1 MKEHVRVEKSIQDYY
16 PDDFAICYGCG
27 RLNEHGHHL
36 KSYWDGDELV
46 CRVRPEP
53 YHTGAQNFVYGG
65 LVLSS
70 MDCHGTGAAAAAKH
84 RHEGK
89 ELGVEPLARFVTASL
104 KVDFLAPVP
113 IDGIMEIRAR
123 IKEIKE
129 RKVTIA
135 MTLTVDDTLCAKGEM
150 VAVAI
155 PEGYLK
161 KYNPPGKP

>member
-1 MKEHVRVEKSIQDYY
+1 MKENVRAEKSIQDYY

-46 CRVRPEP
+46 CWVRPEP

-89 ELGVEPLARFVTASL
+89 ELGVEPLSRFVTASL
-104 KVDFLAPVP
+104 QVDFLAPVP
-113 IDGIMEIRAR
+113 IDGLMEIRAR
-123 IKEIKE
+123 IKEIKG

-135 MTLTVDDTLCAKGEM
+135 MTLTVDDTLCARGEM
-150 VAVAI
+150 VAVEI
-155 PEGYLK
+155 PEGYLE